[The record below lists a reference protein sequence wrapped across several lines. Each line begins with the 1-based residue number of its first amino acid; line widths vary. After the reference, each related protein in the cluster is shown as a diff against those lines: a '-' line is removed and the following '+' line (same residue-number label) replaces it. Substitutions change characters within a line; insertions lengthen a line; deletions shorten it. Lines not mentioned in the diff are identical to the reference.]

1 MEILRG
7 VRWIKSESHNDLKY
21 EARGGKYSKA

>member
-7 VRWIKSESHNDLKY
+7 VRIRRQWTRRWW
-21 EARGGKYSKA
+21 A